1 MTEPLHLTD
10 CPKFTLLL
18 KSHTQKK
25 RLIEA
30 KNKLL
35 NVYPFEVEEQKLL
48 IIRTDKKDKYDV
60 YISNEEI
67 THESDIRKLL
77 LISLLCV
84 TALCTLIMIMHN
96 VTAKKMDEA
105 KRQKELEKQKLEQ
118 ERLEKG
124 KEEKLEKLKAEYLDM
139 KESEYEKIYPYIER
153 IYSAMPDK
161 TTVENISIDRN
172 HFTVEVTTNDSVTI
186 LSNFEESKAFAEV
199 KMTRTNIKGGK
210 EAVSYTGD
218 FSRLIKTA
226 DGSLSLDEK
235 IYFYTDEINRINKRT
250 ELQKDIQLSE
260 YIGKIRTSLHKN
272 NCQEQYI
279 QLRGKEKNAEIDF
292 FVLSASW
299 NILNF
304 IKEIQSEENN
314 LIDVKNIR
322 IHNSEERNK
331 IQTTIC
337 FDTGIELKQDDG
349 ILCEYA
355 DLKIEAA
362 EIDRI
367 FYKAPA
373 QKPAM
378 QKSPA
383 TKNVQPQK
391 TIKTQTPL
399 KLKKLTYIGLT
410 KSNAQTFVLAK
421 DDDMGSIYKL
431 VLADKETDGDCCV
444 KTDGGFMVRLRG
456 EYYEVKK

>member
-60 YISNEEI
+60 YISNEEV

-84 TALCTLIMIMHN
+84 TALCALIMIMHN
-96 VTAKKMDEA
+96 VTAKKMEEA
-105 KRQKELEKQKLEQ
+105 RRQKELEKQKLEQ
-118 ERLEKG
+118 ERLEKR
-124 KEEKLEKLKAEYLDM
+124 KEEELDKLKAEYLDM

-153 IYSAMPDK
+153 IYSAMPEK
-161 TTVENISIDRN
+161 TTIENISIDRN

-186 LSNFEESKAFAEV
+186 LSKFEGSKAFSEV

-210 EAVSYTGD
+210 ESVSYTGD
-218 FSRLIKTA
+218 FSRLIKTT
-226 DGSLSLDEK
+226 DENLSLDEK
-235 IYFYTDEINRINKRT
+235 ICFYTEEIKRINKRT
-250 ELQKDIQLSE
+250 ELLKDIQLSE
-260 YIGKIRTSLHKN
+260 YLKNIRAALHKN
-272 NCQEQYI
+272 SCQEQYI
-279 QLRGKEKNAEIDF
+279 QLRSKEKNVEIEF
-292 FVLSASW
+292 FVLSSSRA
-299 NILNF
+299 ILNF
-304 IKEIQSEENN
+304 LNEIQSKENS
-314 LIDVKNIR
+314 LVDVKSIR
-322 IHNSEERNK
+322 IHNSEERNGM
-331 IQTTIC
+331 QTTIC
-337 FDTGIELKQDDG
+337 FDTGIELKQADR
-349 ILCEYA
+349 ILSEYA

-378 QKSPA
+378 PKSHSA
-383 TKNVQPQK
+383 INVQPQK
-391 TIKTQTPL
+391 VIKMQTPV

-410 KSNAQTFVLAK
+410 KSNAQTFILAK
-421 DDDMGSIYKL
+421 DEDMGSIYKL
-431 VLADKETDGDCCV
+431 VLTDKETDGDFCI
-444 KTDGGFMVRLRG
+444 KADGGFMARLRG

>member
-25 RLIEA
+25 RLTEA
-30 KNKLL
+30 KKELL
-35 NVYPFEVEEQKLL
+35 NIYPFEVEEQKLL

-67 THESDIRKLL
+67 THESEIKKIL

-84 TALCTLIMIMHN
+84 TALCALIMIMHN

-105 KRQKELEKQKLEQ
+105 RQQKELEKQKQEQ
-118 ERLEKG
+118 ERLEKR
-124 KEEKLEKLKAEYLDM
+124 KEEELDKLKAEYLDM

-153 IYSAMPDK
+153 IYSAMPEK
-161 TTVENISIDRN
+161 TTIENISIDRN

-186 LSNFEESKAFAEV
+186 LSNFEGSKAFSEV
-199 KMTRTNIKGGK
+199 KMTRTSIKGGK
-210 EAVSYTGD
+210 ESVSYMGD

-235 IYFYTDEINRINKRT
+235 IYFYTDEINRLNKRT
-250 ELQKDIQLSE
+250 ELLKDIQLSE
-260 YIGKIRTSLHKN
+260 FLKNIRAALHKN
-272 NCQEQYI
+272 SCQEQYI
-279 QLRGKEKNAEIDF
+279 QLRSKEKNVELEF
-292 FVLSASW
+292 FVLSSSRA
-299 NILNF
+299 ILNF
-304 IKEIQSEENN
+304 LNEIQSKENS
-314 LIDVKNIR
+314 LVDVKSIR
-322 IHNSEERNK
+322 IHNSEERNGM
-331 IQTTIC
+331 QTTIC
-337 FDTGIELKQDDG
+337 FDTGIELKQADR
-349 ILCEYA
+349 ILSEYA

-367 FYKAPA
+367 FYKTTAP
-373 QKPAM
+373 KPAM
-378 QKSPA
+378 PKSHSA
-383 TKNVQPQK
+383 INVQPQK
-391 TIKTQTPL
+391 VIKMQTPL

-410 KSNAQTFVLAK
+410 KSNAQTFILAK
-421 DDDMGSIYKL
+421 DEDMGSIYKL

-444 KTDGGFMVRLRG
+444 KTDGGFMARLRG

>member
-1 MTEPLHLTD
+1 MTEPLQLID

-35 NVYPFEVEEQKLL
+35 NLYPFEVEEQKLL

-60 YISNEEI
+60 YISNVEI
-67 THESDIRKLL
+67 THESEIKKIL
-77 LISLLCV
+77 LISLICV
-84 TALCTLIMIMHN
+84 TALCALIMIMHN

-124 KEEKLEKLKAEYLDM
+124 KEEKLDKLKAEYLDM

-153 IYSAMPDK
+153 IYSAMPEK
-161 TTVENISIDRN
+161 TTIENISIDRN

-186 LSNFEESKAFAEV
+186 LSNFEESKAFSEV

-210 EAVSYTGD
+210 ESVSYTGD

-226 DGSLSLDEK
+226 DDNLSLDEK
-235 IYFYTDEINRINKRT
+235 IYFYTEEIKRIDKRA
-250 ELQKDIQLSE
+250 ELLKDIQLSE
-260 YIGKIRTSLHKN
+260 YIGKIRTALHKN
-272 NCQEQYI
+272 SCQEQYI
-279 QLRGKEKNAEIDF
+279 QLRGKEKNAEIEF
-292 FVLSASW
+292 FVLSSSRA
-299 NILNF
+299 ILNF
-304 IKEIQSEENN
+304 LNEIQSKENS
-314 LIDVKNIR
+314 LVDVKNIR
-322 IHNSEERNK
+322 IHNSEERNGM
-331 IQTTIC
+331 QTTIC

-349 ILCEYA
+349 ILSEYA

-373 QKPAM
+373 PKPAM
-378 QKSPA
+378 PKSHSA
-383 TKNVQPQK
+383 INVQPQK
-391 TIKTQTPL
+391 VIKMQTPV

-410 KSNAQTFVLAK
+410 KSKAQTFILAK
-421 DDDMGSIYKL
+421 DEDIGSIYKL
-431 VLADKETDGDCCV
+431 CLMDRETDGDFCI
-444 KTDGGFMVRLRG
+444 KTDGGFMARLRG